1 MKKIIFATKNTGKV
15 REFAQMMDKYEVEV
29 LSLSDINYEDEII
42 ENGLTFEE
50 NALIKARAIFS
61 KYKTTVIADDSGLS
75 IDALNGA
82 PGVYSA
88 RYASLANKEDFAN
101 EESFTIEE
109 SLTNK
114 AMEACS
120 DEANMDKVLSE
131 LKDVP
136 DNKRTAR
143 FVCALAIVDA
153 NGKEIVVRGTCE
165 GKILHEKRGLDGFG
179 YDPIF
184 FLPQLNKTMAEL
196 SKDEKN
202 ALSHRGNAFKKL
214 QLVAGE
220 LI

>member
-1 MKKIIFATKNTGKV
+1 MKRIIFATKNVGKV
-15 REFAQMMDKYEVEV
+15 RELSQMLKKYGVEV
-29 LSLSDINYEDEII
+29 LSLLDINYENEIE

-61 KYKTTVIADDSGLS
+61 QYKTTVIADDSGLS

-88 RYASLANKEDFAN
+88 RYASLACGEG
-101 EESFTIEE
+101 
-109 SLTNK
+109 LTSNGNTFCK
-114 AMEACS
+114 APDTPS
-120 DEANMDKVLSE
+120 DNANMDRVLAE

-136 DNKRTAR
+136 DNERTAR
-143 FVCALAIVDA
+143 FVCVLAIVDA

-165 GKILHEKRGLDGFG
+165 GKILHEKRGLEGFG

-214 QLVAGE
+214 EFELVAGE
-220 LI
+220 II